1 MAGHS
6 HWKQIKQQKGSAD
19 QKRGILFSKLLRAVT
34 AAAKKEPNPQFNPRL
49 RTTIET
55 ARAANVPQENIER
68 AITRAASAADALEEL
83 TMEAYG
89 PGGAALLIHAITDSK
104 NRTIAEVKGVLR
116 DHEGK
121 WAEPGSVRWAFSVE
135 NGSLPD
141 GQADTSGGEE
151 WKAKFPQE
159 ISEEAR
165 EPLAT
170 LVEALQNLDDVQ
182 WVVTNVREN
191 T

>member
-19 QKRGILFSKLLRAVT
+19 QKRGILFSKLLRAIT
-34 AAAKKEPNPQFNPRL
+34 AAAKGEPNPQFNPRL

-55 ARAANVPQENIER
+55 ARAANVPQDNIER
-68 AITRAASAADALEEL
+68 AITRAASAVDTLEEL

-104 NRTIAEVKGVLR
+104 NRTIAEVKAVLK

-121 WAEPGSVRWAFSVE
+121 WAEPGSVRWAFSAE
-135 NGSLPD
+135 GGS
-141 GQADTSGGEE
+141 ASGGEE
-151 WKAKFPQE
+151 WKAKFPQA
-159 ISEEAR
+159 IGNEAR
-165 EPLAT
+165 EPFVA

-182 WVVTNVREN
+182 RVFTNVGKD